1 MPGCGSVPLR
11 FRCPYYRLSTRSVH
25 VGMTEGLSGIGPDI
39 MRKRGER
46 MANDTA
52 ESDLARLARRRI
64 IDHMDCDD
72 CTEDYVFLMRQDDR
86 EFDDVALAGSLPPGS
101 ISVAHMR
108 RRCCA
113 DDRRTRIVAAG
124 WLSHLSYSGLVHNA
138 STVFMRGLIL
148 TCPVAHSIFCLYTLT
163 SSFSVSFCFFR
174 SSFSYRGR
182 RLSARSSLFDLN
194 IWHILSVARPYH
206 SFQHLPRISTPK
218 AVFPEIH
225 GPGYEKGPRRSRTSW
240 AFSCHRVMRPAGDA
254 PRGARG
260 HPG

>member
-1 MPGCGSVPLR
+1 ML
-11 FRCPYYRLSTRSVH
+11 
-25 VGMTEGLSGIGPDI
+25 
-39 MRKRGER
+39 
-46 MANDTA
+46 
-52 ESDLARLARRRI
+52 
-64 IDHMDCDD
+64 
-72 CTEDYVFLMRQDDR
+72 LMRQGDR
-86 EFDDVALAGSLPPGS
+86 EFDNVALAWEPSPG
-101 ISVAHMR
+101 IHLGRAYAEEML
-108 RRCCA
+108 A
-113 DDRRTRIVAAG
+113 DDSRTRIVAAG
-124 WLSHLSYSGLVHNA
+124 WLAHLSYSGLVHNA
-138 STVFMRGLIL
+138 STVFTRGL

-194 IWHILSVARPYH
+194 IWHILSVARPYY

-225 GPGYEKGPRRSRTSW
+225 GPGYEKGPRRSRMSW